1 MVKYMW
7 LIKDWGIYNWREIIV
22 YSFHLLQ
29 LPKCFS
35 SLSVFS
41 TRAVVYGRI
50 TGNTFSVEMVVPTK
64 TKWQQRRTKASENEH
79 FWKCNRRA
87 LRHFT
92 HHITSQYNLICNY
105 THVAMHTFPTS
116 RVKPISSCLCMI
128 QPKERLSV
136 AIWSWHTAWPLPTAH
151 AMPKDI
157 QEDAN
162 TIRI

>member
-7 LIKDWGIYNWREIIV
+7 LIKDWGIYNWREIV
-22 YSFHLLQ
+22 VNSFHLLH

-64 TKWQQRRTKASENEH
+64 TKWQQRRTKAEH
-79 FWKCNRRA
+79 FWKCHRRA
-87 LRHFT
+87 LCHFT
-92 HHITSQYNLICNY
+92 HHVTSQYNLICNY
-105 THVAMHTFPTS
+105 TRVATHTFPTS
-116 RVKPISSCLCMI
+116 RGKPISSCLCMI
-128 QPKERLSV
+128 QPKEGLSA
-136 AIWSWHTAWPLPTAH
+136 AIWSSHTAWPLPTAH
-151 AMPKDI
+151 AMQKGI

-162 TIRI
+162 TISI